1 MSCGEEMS
9 LIENASA
16 ALGDAA
22 GTVDYQS
29 TLPWPR
35 VRACLHAADYALLPH
50 PDRGLDHRSAAPAL
64 CICARID
71 CLFNYKCTHTHTHTH
86 THTRVWFQLLSR
98 RFLLPYNY
106 SLNVVV
112 LLFMYLKKS
121 ATSLSDRLRKCDA
134 MFESSTSY
142 RPYLNTI

>member
-86 THTRVWFQLLSR
+86 THESGFNFCPVGFSCLTTIVETLSSCCLCIFFR
-98 RFLLPYNY
+98 
-106 SLNVVV
+106 
-112 LLFMYLKKS
+112 KS
-121 ATSLSDRLRKCDA
+121 AASLSDKLRKCDA

>member
-86 THTRVWFQLLSR
+86 ESGFNFCPVGFSCLTTIVETLSSCC
-98 RFLLPYNY
+98 LCI
-106 SLNVVV
+106 
-112 LLFMYLKKS
+112 LKKS